1 MDALTTPSNWQRVR
15 LGDILTLKHG
25 RDYKKFKLGNIP
37 VYGSG
42 GYMLSINNFL
52 HNGESVCIGRKGT
65 IDKPIYLNGKFWV
78 VDTLFYSYSFKKS
91 IPKFIF
97 YAFSI
102 IKWSNYNEATGVP
115 SLTKMTISNIEIP
128 LPPLNEQIA
137 IANILSDVD
146 RYLYSLDALILKKES
161 VKKALSFELLSQR
174 KRLKGFNQ
182 NWQRVRLGDICEITT
197 GSLDANEMVHYG
209 KYRFYTCAKKYYFID
224 KYAFDTEAILISGNG
239 AYVGY
244 VHYYKGKFNAYQRT
258 YVLDNFSE
266 HIIFVKYFLTMFLQS
281 HIQTNKNE
289 GNTPYIVMA
298 TLKDFEIPLP
308 PLNEQIAIANILS
321 DVDRYLYS
329 LDALILKKES
339 VKKALSFELLS
350 QRKRLKGFNQ
360 NWQRVRL
367 GDICEIT
374 TGSLDANEMVHYGKY
389 RFYTCAKKY
398 YFIDKYAFD
407 TEAILISGNGAYV
420 GYVHYYKGKFNA
432 YQRTYVLDNFSEH
445 IIFVKYFLTM
455 FLQSH
460 IQTNK
465 NEGNTPYIVMAT
477 LKDFEIPLPPLN
489 EQIAIAN
496 ILSDLDNEIISLKN
510 KKRQFDNIKKA
521 LNHDLMSAKIRV
533 LKK

>member
-1 MDALTTPSNWQRVR
+1 MLPLNWQRVR

-25 RDYKKFKLGNIP
+25 RDYKNFKLGNIP

-137 IANILSDVD
+137 IANILSGLDH
-146 RYLYSLDALILKKES
+146 YLYTLDALILKKES

-182 NWQRVRLGDICEITT
+182 AWQRVRLGDIGITISGLAGKT
-197 GSLDANEMVHYG
+197 KQDFINGNAKYITFLNVLNNVIIDTSILENVKIYPNE
-209 KYRFYTCAKKYYFID
+209 KQNSFKKYDLFFNTSSETPKEVGMCAVLLDDID
-224 KYAFDTEAILISGNG
+224 QVFLNSFCFGFRIFDKAVDSLFLSYLINSEIGRKAFENLAQGSTRYNLSKSGFNNVCLI
-239 AYVGY
+239 
-244 VHYYKGKFNAYQRT
+244 
-258 YVLDNFSE
+258 
-266 HIIFVKYFLTMFLQS
+266 
-281 HIQTNKNE
+281 
-289 GNTPYIVMA
+289 
-298 TLKDFEIPLP
+298 LP

-321 DVDRYLYS
+321 G
-329 LDALILKKES
+329 LDH
-339 VKKALSFELLS
+339 
-350 QRKRLKGFNQ
+350 
-360 NWQRVRL
+360 
-367 GDICEIT
+367 EI
-374 TGSLDANEMVHYGKY
+374 A
-389 RFYTCAKKY
+389 
-398 YFIDKYAFD
+398 
-407 TEAILISGNGAYV
+407 
-420 GYVHYYKGKFNA
+420 
-432 YQRTYVLDNFSEH
+432 
-445 IIFVKYFLTM
+445 
-455 FLQSH
+455 
-460 IQTNK
+460 
-465 NEGNTPYIVMAT
+465 
-477 LKDFEIPLPPLN
+477 
-489 EQIAIAN
+489 
-496 ILSDLDNEIISLKN
+496 SLKN
-510 KKRQFDNIKKA
+510 KKRQFENIKKA

>member
-25 RDYKKFKLGNIP
+25 RDYKNFKLGNIP

-115 SLTKMTISNIEIP
+115 SLTKMTISNIEIL

-182 NWQRVRLGDICEITT
+182 NWQRVRLGDIFFITA
-197 GSLDANEMVHYG
+197 GGDLSKQHYSNTKQSDFNYPIYSNAIEKKG
-209 KYRFYTCAKKYYFID
+209 LYGYSSFFIIKNKSITITSRGTIGVAFFRDYPYVPIGRLLVLQPKISNIDCGFYTEYINLK
-224 KYAFDTEAILISGNG
+224 
-239 AYVGY
+239 V
-244 VHYYKGKFNAYQRT
+244 KFNTEQT
-258 YVLDNFSE
+258 T
-266 HIIFVKYFLTMFLQS
+266 IPQLTIPKVALC
-281 HIQTNKNE
+281 
-289 GNTPYIVMA
+289 
-298 TLKDFEIPLP
+298 EIPLP
-308 PLNEQIAIANILS
+308 PLNEQIAIANVLS
-321 DVDRYLYS
+321 G
-329 LDALILKKES
+329 LDS
-339 VKKALSFELLS
+339 
-350 QRKRLKGFNQ
+350 
-360 NWQRVRL
+360 
-367 GDICEIT
+367 
-374 TGSLDANEMVHYGKY
+374 
-389 RFYTCAKKY
+389 
-398 YFIDKYAFD
+398 
-407 TEAILISGNGAYV
+407 
-420 GYVHYYKGKFNA
+420 
-432 YQRTYVLDNFSEH
+432 
-445 IIFVKYFLTM
+445 
-455 FLQSH
+455 
-460 IQTNK
+460 
-465 NEGNTPYIVMAT
+465 
-477 LKDFEIPLPPLN
+477 
-489 EQIAIAN
+489 
-496 ILSDLDNEIISLKN
+496 EIISLKN
-510 KKRQFDNIKKA
+510 KKRQFENIKKA